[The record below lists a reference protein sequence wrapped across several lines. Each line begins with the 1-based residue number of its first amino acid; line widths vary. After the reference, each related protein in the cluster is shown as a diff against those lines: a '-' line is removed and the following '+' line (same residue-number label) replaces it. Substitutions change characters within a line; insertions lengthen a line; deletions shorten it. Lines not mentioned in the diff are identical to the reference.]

1 MIVHKFGGTSLTDA
15 ECIRR
20 AARIVKDYPGPPVV
34 VVSALAGVTNQL
46 VDLAQAALRR
56 SRSQVAWRTDA
67 LRLRHEETAFGL
79 LGVSAETDRLLG
91 RITEIL
97 ERLSVA
103 TRVRE
108 PSEGNHARRLTDS
121 VCAIGED
128 LSAELMTATLRS
140 EGLDAVAVDARSIVR
155 TDARFGG
162 AIPRDEE
169 TARLVRQVL
178 EPLLE
183 GGRVPVLQGFVGAT
197 EDGMTTTLGRGG
209 SDFTAAIIGA
219 ALGADEVS
227 IWTDVEGVKSA
238 EPRHVPGARVLPEL
252 GYEEA
257 VELAYFGARV
267 VHPAA
272 AKHAAARE
280 VSLRVR
286 AAGNPAHPGTL
297 IRHDVR
303 RAVGVAAI
311 ADKPQVTLIKVR
323 SRPMF
328 MAYGFLA
335 LVFEVLARHRL
346 PVDLVATSH
355 TSTAFTLDA
364 RESLDE
370 VIEELGRVAEVEV
383 LPDLATISVVGHGL
397 LLQPGISARVFSAL
411 GGTPV
416 HLISQASDVCLSFLV
431 DAAVAPDVIRRLHE
445 ELVTRGGEAA

>member
-1 MIVHKFGGTSLTDA
+1 MIVHKFGGTSLADA
-15 ECIRR
+15 RCIR
-20 AARIVKDYPGPPVV
+20 AAALIVKNYPGPSVV

-46 VDLAQAALRR
+46 LDLAQAALRH
-56 SRSQVAWRTDA
+56 SRSQVAWRIDA
-67 LRLRHEETAFGL
+67 LRLRHEETAMGL
-79 LGVSAETDRLLG
+79 LGVSSEADRVLG
-91 RITEIL
+91 RLTEIL
-97 ERLSVA
+97 DGLVGSTA
-103 TRVRE
+103 VRE
-108 PSEGNHARRLTDS
+108 PDGGDPARRLTDE
-121 VCAIGED
+121 VCAAGED
-128 LSAELMTATLRS
+128 LSAELMTAVLRS
-140 EGLDAVAVDARSIVR
+140 EGLDATAIDARSVVR

-178 EPLLE
+178 QPRLA
-183 GGRVPVLQGFVGAT
+183 GGQVPVLQGFVGAT
-197 EDGMTTTLGRGG
+197 EDGVTTTLGRGG

-219 ALGADEVS
+219 ALGADEVL

-238 EPRHVPGARVLPEL
+238 EPRHVPAARVLPEL

-272 AKHAAARE
+272 AKHAAARQI
-280 VSLRVR
+280 SMRVR
-286 AAGNPAHPGTL
+286 ATADPSHPGTL
-297 IRHDVR
+297 IRHDIR
-303 RAVGVAAI
+303 RAIGVAAI

-335 LVFEVLARHRL
+335 RVFEVLARHRV

-364 RESLDE
+364 AESLDE
-370 VIEELGRVAEVEV
+370 VIDELGRIAEVEV
-383 LPDLATISVVGHGL
+383 VRDLATISVVGHGL
-397 LLQPGISARVFSAL
+397 LRQPGISARVFSAL

-431 DAAVAPDVIRRLHE
+431 DAGVVADVVRRLHD
-445 ELVTRGGEAA
+445 ELVTRDGEAA